1 MKNKVLI
8 ILLFLSNMGIVT
20 AQSIDYQILKDLSK
34 LQSPSD
40 NKFNKFVSDAAA
52 PLSIGAPLLI
62 FGVGLIEKNKDLQE
76 KGFQTGV
83 AFAATLGGTYAL
95 KYLVNRPRPYITHP
109 DLKNL
114 TTEGS
119 PSFPSGHTSS
129 TFSIATSL
137 SLNFRK
143 WYVVVPAY
151 TWAAATGYSRMYLNV
166 HYPSDVLV
174 GAVLGSGTAWLTW
187 KINKKWREKVLKKK
201 EMIK

>member
-1 MKNKVLI
+1 MKNTVLI

-187 KINKKWREKVLKKK
+187 KINKKWREKALKKK
-201 EMIK
+201 EMVK

>member
-129 TFSIATSL
+129 AFSIATSL

>member
-40 NKFNKFVSDAAA
+40 NKFNQFVSDAAA

-143 WYVVVPAY
+143 WYVVVPVY

-187 KINKKWREKVLKKK
+187 KINKKWREKALKKK
-201 EMIK
+201 EMVK

>member
-1 MKNKVLI
+1 MKN
-8 ILLFLSNMGIVT
+8 ILLFIFIYLLNIESIT
-20 AQSIDYQILKDLSK
+20 AQNIDYQILKSLSK

-40 NKFNKFVSDAAA
+40 NKFNQFVSDVDA

-76 KGFQTGV
+76 KGIQTGV

-95 KYLVNRPRPYITHP
+95 KYLVNRPRPYVTYP
-109 DLKNL
+109 DLRNV
-114 TTEGS
+114 TTEET

-129 TFSIATSL
+129 SFSIATSL

-151 TWAAATGYSRMYLNV
+151 AWAAATGYSRMYLNV

-187 KINKKWREKVLKKK
+187 KINKKWKEKALKKK
-201 EMIK
+201 EMVK